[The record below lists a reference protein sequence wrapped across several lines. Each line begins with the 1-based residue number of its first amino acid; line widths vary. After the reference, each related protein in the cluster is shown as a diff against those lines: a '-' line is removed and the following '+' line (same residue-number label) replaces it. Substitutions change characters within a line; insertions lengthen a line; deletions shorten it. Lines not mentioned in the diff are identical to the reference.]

1 MEKEESD
8 WWVLMPVLIVSLTGL
23 IIMLALLCMPWRS
36 QQKKQPQPAK
46 QTQER
51 DTVVTFP
58 PDTLVYPSGATGSL
72 RFDWETGEKGKLI
85 EK

>member
-1 MEKEESD
+1 MKDKHIYLLVILVWTSFIGFLSCMEDKELNE
-8 WWVLMPVLIVSLTGL
+8 L
-23 IIMLALLCMPWRS
+23 
-36 QQKKQPQPAK
+36 QKEKTKLEIKKLQ
-46 QTQER
+46 